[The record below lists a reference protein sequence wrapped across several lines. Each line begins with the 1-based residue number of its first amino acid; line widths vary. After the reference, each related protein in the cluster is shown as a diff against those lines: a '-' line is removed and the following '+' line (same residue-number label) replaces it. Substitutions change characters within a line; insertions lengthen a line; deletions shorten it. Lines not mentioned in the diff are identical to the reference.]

1 MEVAV
6 VASQLRSL
14 RFGSLRVAAA
24 FSLLAAP
31 LLCGCSG
38 FLTKYEDRQT
48 QGLRLY
54 QEKNYTE
61 AAGAF
66 RNAVRKDPRDYKSQY
81 YLAVSCDAEQ
91 RYQEAIEAYRA
102 CLDIMKVTYDGQDD
116 VKFRQKALD
125 GLAITVAKADTH
137 DTQINAFEKQAKTSR
152 KAEDYFLLAKIF
164 RYRQDADMALE
175 NYNHAILLDNRNFPM
190 LKEYGLYL
198 LQLNQSQRAM
208 STLSQAY
215 RVNDK
220 DEQVI
225 GALRQLGVVPGPSL
239 KEQDELAQPII
250 PKGPIPPL
258 DLQKIRS
265 GLGLGG
271 NNADLPVVPVAPA
284 PAASI
289 QAPRD

>member
-6 VASQLRSL
+6 IASHLRSL
-14 RFGSLRVAAA
+14 RFGSLRDSVRAIAVAA
-24 FSLLAAP
+24 SLLAAP
-31 LLCGCSG
+31 LLLGGCSG
-38 FLTKYEDRQT
+38 FLTKFEEPQA

-66 RNAVRKDPRDYKSQY
+66 RNAIRKDPRDYKSHY
-81 YLAVSCDAEQ
+81 YLAVACDAEQ
-91 RYQEAIEAYRA
+91 RYQESIEAYRA
-102 CLDIMKVTYDGQDD
+102 SLDIMKITYDGQDD

-125 GLAITVAKADTH
+125 GLAITVAKSDPH

-152 KAEDYFLLAKIF
+152 KAEDFFLLAKIF

-175 NYNHAILLDNRNFPM
+175 NYNHAALLDNKNFAI

-198 LQLNQSQRAM
+198 LQLNQSPRAL

-239 KEQDELAQPII
+239 KEQAELAQPVI
-250 PKGPIPPL
+250 PKGPI
-258 DLQKIRS
+258 
-265 GLGLGG
+265 
-271 NNADLPVVPVAPA
+271 
-284 PAASI
+284 
-289 QAPRD
+289 